1 MQDKYHKVEYENEN
15 ARQTERSFTFSH
27 IQLMIHISVHFTVAV
42 ELWCDVMHTG
52 WGWPGK
58 IWSDA
63 EGVTAGQSGVD
74 GVL

>member
-42 ELWCDVMHTG
+42 EL
-52 WGWPGK
+52 
-58 IWSDA
+58 
-63 EGVTAGQSGVD
+63 
-74 GVL
+74 